1 MDPMDYS
8 MDNADPAH
16 PSSSSA
22 PRCQYHHPQPPSGES
37 SFSSPARDA
46 HHYDPIH
53 NTDSWYQIDG
63 SAGPGRARALP
74 GFGQWLPGQFSQS
87 SSWNPLA
94 EAHARLR
101 GDMPDAA
108 HSAGFVGASSQ
119 GWNEMP
125 RYDSLSFSPFT
136 NGNRWP
142 ASGGRT
148 AAPPSVSSSMPPVA
162 SSNASAPPTS
172 YPRRETRSDQPSPP
186 STSYPESQLS
196 FMAMRMRD
204 AHLRASE
211 RRSLHSQLAQS
222 IAGTDPPRP
231 NHSDDRF
238 LGRRHAAPSWES
250 DDDDDDAHLADSE
263 DAAYRRHSQ
272 LFGDQDEER
281 AMAAIRGSIAAAKKV
296 PSKEALASLE
306 KIDLKDLK
314 DSEKG
319 EF

>member
-1 MDPMDYS
+1 
-8 MDNADPAH
+8 
-16 PSSSSA
+16 
-22 PRCQYHHPQPPSGES
+22 
-37 SFSSPARDA
+37 
-46 HHYDPIH
+46 
-53 NTDSWYQIDG
+53 
-63 SAGPGRARALP
+63 
-74 GFGQWLPGQFSQS
+74 
-87 SSWNPLA
+87 
-94 EAHARLR
+94 
-101 GDMPDAA
+101 
-108 HSAGFVGASSQ
+108 
-119 GWNEMP
+119 
-125 RYDSLSFSPFT
+125 
-136 NGNRWP
+136 
-142 ASGGRT
+142 
-148 AAPPSVSSSMPPVA
+148 
-162 SSNASAPPTS
+162 
-172 YPRRETRSDQPSPP
+172 
-186 STSYPESQLS
+186 
-196 FMAMRMRD
+196 MRD

-250 DDDDDDAHLADSE
+250 DDDDDDGHLADSE